1 MPGEIPSRIER
12 LKHKAEVLFSRYQL
26 LKQQKMGADKEITQ
40 LKASSEDRDRQIESR
55 NREIQYLKTAVGIA
69 PSKEELEQSRQILT
83 QLVRDVNK
91 CINDLKQ

>member
-1 MPGEIPSRIER
+1 MPGDIPSQIER

-26 LKQQKMGADKEITQ
+26 LKQQKMGADEEIMQ
-40 LKASSEDRDRQIESR
+40 LRATVEERDRQIDSLY
-55 NREIQYLKTAVGIA
+55 REIQYLKTAVGIA